1 MISSILVISSNFTG
15 HGHKSIEESLNEK
28 FSSIKD
34 VKIYSV
40 DGFLLGGTAL
50 LDMAK
55 AYGPITR
62 KSEGL
67 WKIIWDISCV
77 RPYLINDIIESMIK
91 DGFLDLL
98 ERTKPDLILTLHPNF
113 NGSVLNILK
122 KYHITIPFVT
132 LIADLVSI
140 SPLWADPRAD
150 YIISPTD
157 EAKNRCMDFGVPEEK
172 IKVLGFPVRSRFYDR
187 RDKCSNNINSK
198 KDEPFRCIIMSGG
211 EGVGNMKKI
220 AQILLDNFNCTVK
233 IIAGRNTSLKN
244 KLEKSLVKKY
254 GDKVKVYGFTENIQ
268 DLMECSDIAITRGS
282 PNVIMEAIACNTP
295 LIITGALP
303 GQEEENPQFVEKYNL
318 GIICE
323 DIKNMR
329 SIVDN
334 LISNNSQ
341 ELDRIRYFQRIYAN
355 PDVAENI
362 VDFLL
367 NIKMNPEE
375 IGLKVF
381 I

>member
-1 MISSILVISSNFTG
+1 MINSILIISSNFTG
-15 HGHKSIEESLNEK
+15 HGHKSIEESLSEK
-28 FSSIKD
+28 FSNVNNVEVHI
-34 VKIYSV
+34 V

-50 LDMAK
+50 LDVAK

-62 KSEGL
+62 KSESL

-77 RPYLINDIIESMIK
+77 KPYLINEIIELMIK
-91 DGFLDLL
+91 DRFLDLL
-98 ERTKPDLILTLHPNF
+98 KRTKPDLILTLHPNF
-113 NGSVLNILK
+113 NGSILNILK
-122 KYHITIPFVT
+122 KYNITIPFVT

-140 SPLWADPRAD
+140 SPLWADTRAD
-150 YIISPTD
+150 YIISPTN
-157 EAKNRCMDFGVPEEK
+157 EAKHRCMDFGVPEEK
-172 IKVLGFPVRSRFYDR
+172 IKVLGFPVRSRFYDGR
-187 RDKCSNNINSK
+187 YRCKDNMDCNRDESFKCM
-198 KDEPFRCIIMSGG
+198 IMSGG

-220 AQILLDNFNCTVK
+220 AEVLLDNFDCTVK

-244 KLEKSLVKKY
+244 KLKKSLVKKY
-254 GDKVKVYGFTENIQ
+254 GDKVRIYGFTKNIQ

-303 GQEEENPQFVEKYNL
+303 GQEEENPRFVEKYNL

-323 DIKNMR
+323 DVKDIK
-329 SIVDN
+329 SIVDD
-334 LISNNSQ
+334 LTENNSE
-341 ELDRIRYFQRIYAN
+341 ELNKIKYFQKIYAN

-362 VDFLL
+362 VDFIL
-367 NIKMNPEE
+367 NVRVNTDEV
-375 IGLKVF
+375 GLKVF

>member
-15 HGHKSIEESLNEK
+15 HGHKSIEESLSEK
-28 FSSIKD
+28 FSNIKD

-77 RPYLINDIIESMIK
+77 KPYLINDIVEYMIK

-150 YIISPTD
+150 YIISPTN
-157 EAKNRCMDFGVPEEK
+157 EAKHKCMNFGVPEEK

-187 RDKCSNNINSK
+187 RYKCSNNI
-198 KDEPFRCIIMSGG
+198 DCQRYEPFKCIIMSGG

-220 AQILLDNFNCTVK
+220 AQILLDNFNCMVK

-244 KLEKSLVKKY
+244 RLKKSLAKKY

-334 LISNNSQ
+334 LISNNSR
-341 ELDRIRYFQRIYAN
+341 ELDKIRYFQRIYAN

-367 NIKMNPEE
+367 NIKINSEE
-375 IGLKVF
+375 MGLKVF

>member
-15 HGHKSIEESLNEK
+15 HGHKSIEESLSEK
-28 FSSIKD
+28 FSNIKD

-40 DGFLLGGTAL
+40 DGFLLGGNAL

-187 RDKCSNNINSK
+187 RDKYSNNINSK

-254 GDKVKVYGFTENIQ
+254 GDKVRVYGFTENIQ

-318 GIICE
+318 GIICK
-323 DIKNMR
+323 DIKNIR
-329 SIVDN
+329 SIVNN
-334 LISNNSQ
+334 LIDNNSR

-355 PDVAENI
+355 PNVAENI

-367 NIKMNPEE
+367 NIKMNSEE
-375 IGLKVF
+375 IGLKVL